1 MKKNKKKRKTIIFSI
16 TTILLLVMVYVS
28 LHLERRVNFLENGVK
43 SITSVLSSAVMI
55 PFKAFNSEKNVD
67 QSESYTIQKNIN
79 KSLESEIAELK
90 DTLSLNKTFTE
101 YECINATVLTRN
113 KNYWLNTIIIDK
125 GLDNNIG
132 MDMAVI
138 TKNGLI
144 GKIVKVYKNSS
155 EVKLI
160 TADDINY
167 KVSVLLSTESGDYYG
182 VLSGYSKNS
191 KLLKIKGVDK
201 DSNIKVGD
209 KATTSGIG
217 GIFPKGVYIGKV
229 EKIKE
234 DKYNLSKVV
243 YIKINQDFNNM
254 IMLIKKA
261 QEMAAEAVQAL
272 PPMLNATA
280 DKIDAYVAA
289 NPSISGK

>member
-16 TTILLLVMVYVS
+16 TTFLLLVMVYVS
-28 LHLERRVNFLENGVK
+28 LHLERRVNFLENGIK
-43 SITSVLSSAVMI
+43 TITSVLSSAVMI

-79 KSLESEIAELK
+79 KSLESEIEELK

-182 VLSGYSKNS
+182 VLSGYSKNG

-201 DSNIKVGD
+201 DSNMLRL
-209 KATTSGIG
+209 TTSRVFSGNGDGKNNPDNVGNKDNGPIPPGKYYVIKRQSG
-217 GIFPKGVYIGKV
+217 GIRSQ
-229 EKIKE
+229 IKDWTYKLWNDN
-234 DKYNLSKVV
+234 DK
-243 YIKINQDFNNM
+243 NQ
-254 IMLIKKA
+254 
-261 QEMAAEAVQAL
+261 
-272 PPMLNATA
+272 
-280 DKIDAYVAA
+280 
-289 NPSISGK
+289 

>member
-16 TTILLLVMVYVS
+16 TTFLLLVMVYVS
-28 LHLERRVNFLENGVK
+28 LQLERRVNFLENGVK
-43 SITSVLSSAVMI
+43 SITSVLSSTVMI

-79 KSLESEIAELK
+79 KSLENEIEELK

-182 VLSGYSKNS
+182 VLSGYSKNG
-191 KLLKIKGVDK
+191 KLLKIKGIDK

-217 GIFPKGVYIGKV
+217 GIFPKGVYIGEV

-234 DKYNLSKVV
+234 DKYDLSKVV
-243 YIKINQDFNNM
+243 YIKINQDFNN
-254 IMLIKKA
+254 IH
-261 QEMAAEAVQAL
+261 
-272 PPMLNATA
+272 
-280 DKIDAYVAA
+280 YVTVL
-289 NPSISGK
+289 KDRK

>member
-1 MKKNKKKRKTIIFSI
+1 
-16 TTILLLVMVYVS
+16 
-28 LHLERRVNFLENGVK
+28 
-43 SITSVLSSAVMI
+43 
-55 PFKAFNSEKNVD
+55 
-67 QSESYTIQKNIN
+67 
-79 KSLESEIAELK
+79 
-90 DTLSLNKTFTE
+90 
-101 YECINATVLTRN
+101 
-113 KNYWLNTIIIDK
+113 
-125 GLDNNIG
+125 
-132 MDMAVI
+132 MAVI

-182 VLSGYSKNS
+182 VLSGYSKNG

-217 GIFPKGVYIGKV
+217 GIFTKGVYIGEV

-243 YIKINQDFNNM
+243 YIKINQDFNN
-254 IMLIKKA
+254 IHYVTVLKDRKWKKH
-261 QEMAAEAVQAL
+261 L
-272 PPMLNATA
+272 LL
-280 DKIDAYVAA
+280 
-289 NPSISGK
+289 

>member
-79 KSLESEIAELK
+79 KSLESEIEELK

-144 GKIVKVYKNSS
+144 GKIVKVYKNPERS
-155 EVKLI
+155 E
-160 TADDINY
+160 Y
-167 KVSVLLSTESGDYYG
+167 GSG
-182 VLSGYSKNS
+182 
-191 KLLKIKGVDK
+191 
-201 DSNIKVGD
+201 
-209 KATTSGIG
+209 
-217 GIFPKGVYIGKV
+217 
-229 EKIKE
+229 
-234 DKYNLSKVV
+234 
-243 YIKINQDFNNM
+243 
-254 IMLIKKA
+254 
-261 QEMAAEAVQAL
+261 
-272 PPMLNATA
+272 
-280 DKIDAYVAA
+280 
-289 NPSISGK
+289 